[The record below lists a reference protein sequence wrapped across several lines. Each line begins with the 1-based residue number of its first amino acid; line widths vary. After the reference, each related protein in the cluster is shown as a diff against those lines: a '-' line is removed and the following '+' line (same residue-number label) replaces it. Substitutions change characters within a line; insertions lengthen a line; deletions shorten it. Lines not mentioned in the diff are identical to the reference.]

1 MGNDEEESK
10 IIVNRKKNLIYF
22 NAPVEEKYTLELI
35 DYLNELEEAEIDRVN
50 QFIHDMKKINN
61 IVLDE
66 TNYIRPIQ
74 LEINSYGGLIHEA
87 FAVADTI
94 KNLKIPVYTV
104 CKGFV
109 ASSATIISLS
119 GTRRYIT
126 KNCYFLIHQLSD
138 EYNGNYT
145 FLKHCFENSK
155 QVMNHIV
162 DYYVEHSNLDRE
174 TILKFIDDD
183 INWNAAKTLE
193 YGFVDEII

>member
-1 MGNDEEESK
+1 MPNDEEESK
-10 IIVNRKKNLIYF
+10 IVVNRKKNLIYF
-22 NAPVEEKYTLELI
+22 NAPIEEKYTLELI
-35 DYLNELEEAEIDRVN
+35 DYLNELEQAEIDRVH
-50 QFIHDMKKINN
+50 QFVHDMKKINN

-66 TNYIRPIQ
+66 SSYINPIQ

-145 FLKHCFENSK
+145 FLKHSFENSK

-174 TILKFIDDD
+174 TILKLIHDD
-183 INWNAAKTLE
+183 IHWNAAKTLE